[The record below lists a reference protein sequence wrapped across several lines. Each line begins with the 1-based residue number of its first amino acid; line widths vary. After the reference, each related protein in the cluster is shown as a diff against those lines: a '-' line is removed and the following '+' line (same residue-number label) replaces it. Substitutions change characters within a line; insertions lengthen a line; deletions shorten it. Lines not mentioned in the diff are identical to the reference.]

1 MSLAQYAWEV
11 AVPST
16 ATFEDFVMAHGRS
29 LGGFALL
36 VTGNPHDAQDT
47 LQEALIG
54 LYPKWQRVAGQ
65 GDPLAYVR
73 RSIINRHLSTRR
85 KLRRLVTLDNSQTP
99 TTDPMPVV
107 DGRDWAIR
115 LIAVLPERQRVAV
128 VLRVME
134 EREFAEIADAL
145 GVSEANARKLVSR
158 GMAALR
164 ARLAEENSGVR

>member
-1 MSLAQYAWEV
+1 MTVAQYAWRV

-16 ATFEDFVMAHGRS
+16 STFEDFVAAHGGTLS
-29 LGGFALL
+29 GFALL
-36 VTGNPHDAQDT
+36 IAGNPHDAQDA

-54 LYPKWQRVAGQ
+54 LYPKWQRVAEQ

-73 RSIINRHLSTRR
+73 RSIINQHLSAHR
-85 KLRRLVTLDNSQTP
+85 KLRRLVTLDQSRTP
-99 TTDPMPVV
+99 TTDPIRTV
-107 DGRDWAIR
+107 DGKDWAIR
-115 LIAVLPERQRVAV
+115 LIGTLPDRQRIAV

-145 GVSEANARKLVSR
+145 GVTEANARKITSR

-164 ARLAEENSGVR
+164 ARLAEENQNVR